1 MNPQKRFRETT
12 YRKRLRVEN
21 FTNTIE
27 ISVKNLHSKK
37 IRLSL
42 FTNNYLTTKPM
53 RRKVTLKQIAKEL
66 DVSISTVSKSL
77 RDSPEISEDTR
88 LKVQAFAKL
97 YNYKP
102 NLIALSLKNKK
113 TKTIG
118 IIIPEIVHHFFATVI
133 SGIEHVANENGYN
146 VIVTLSDES
155 FDKEVINMEMLANGS
170 IDGFIM
176 SLSKETQH
184 KKDFH
189 HITEVIN
196 QGMPVVM
203 FDRVTNDILC
213 DKVIIDDNLAAY
225 EAVQSLIDNG
235 FKKIALITTVDY
247 VSVGKLRTDG
257 YIKALKTNNIE
268 INPEL
273 IIKIEDIDN
282 CEFQIE
288 ELVSNKELDA
298 IFAVNEL
305 FAVTAIKAAKKTNM
319 KVPEDISIIGFTD
332 GIISKYSSP
341 SITTVSQN
349 GIKMGGKAAKM
360 LIDRLEAEQEDDEH
374 YKTEVIETHLVVRES
389 TPTL

>member
-1 MNPQKRFRETT
+1 
-12 YRKRLRVEN
+12 
-21 FTNTIE
+21 
-27 ISVKNLHSKK
+27 
-37 IRLSL
+37 
-42 FTNNYLTTKPM
+42 M

-88 LKVQAFAKL
+88 QKVQAFAKL

-133 SGIEHVANENGYN
+133 SGIEHVANEHGYN

-176 SLSKETQH
+176 SLSKETQYR
-184 KKDFH
+184 KDFH

-225 EAVQSLIDNG
+225 EAVQNLINKG

-257 YIKALKTNNIE
+257 YIKALKTNDIKVDEN
-268 INPEL
+268 L
-273 IIKIEDIDN
+273 IVKIEDIDN
-282 CEFQIE
+282 CSGEIE
-288 ELVSNKELDA
+288 NLISNNEIDA
-298 IFAVNEL
+298 VFAVNEL
-305 FAVTAIKAAKKTNM
+305 FAVTAIKAAKNIGI
-319 KVPEDISIIGFTD
+319 KVPEDLAIIGFTD

-360 LIDRLEAEQEDDEH
+360 LIERLESEEEEEEH
-374 YKTEVIETHLVVRES
+374 YKTEVIETHLVIRES

>member
-1 MNPQKRFRETT
+1 
-12 YRKRLRVEN
+12 
-21 FTNTIE
+21 
-27 ISVKNLHSKK
+27 
-37 IRLSL
+37 
-42 FTNNYLTTKPM
+42 M

-88 LKVQAFAKL
+88 QKVQAFAKL
-97 YNYKP
+97 YNYRP

-133 SGIEHVANENGYN
+133 SGIEHVANEHGYN

-176 SLSKETQH
+176 SLSKETQYR
-184 KKDFH
+184 KDFH

-225 EAVQSLIDNG
+225 EAVQSLIDKG
-235 FKKIALITTVDY
+235 FEKIALITTVDY

-257 YIKALKTNNIE
+257 YIKALKTNDIKIDEN
-268 INPEL
+268 L
-273 IIKIEDIDN
+273 IIRIEDIDN
-282 CEFQIE
+282 CSDQIE
-288 ELVSNKELDA
+288 SLISNNKIDA
-298 IFAVNEL
+298 VFAVNEL
-305 FAVTAIKAAKKTNM
+305 FAVTAIKAAKSIGI
-319 KVPEDISIIGFTD
+319 KVPEDLAIIGFTD

-360 LIDRLEAEQEDDEH
+360 LIERLESEEEEEEH
-374 YKTEVIETHLVVRES
+374 YKTEVIETHLVIRES

>member
-1 MNPQKRFRETT
+1 MK
-12 YRKRLRVEN
+12 
-21 FTNTIE
+21 
-27 ISVKNLHSKK
+27 
-37 IRLSL
+37 
-42 FTNNYLTTKPM
+42 
-53 RRKVTLKQIAKEL
+53 RKVTLKQIAKEL

-77 RDSPEISEDTR
+77 KDSAEISEDTR
-88 LKVQAFAKL
+88 QKVQAFAKL

-102 NLIALSLKNKK
+102 NNIALSLKNKK

-133 SGIEHVANENGYN
+133 SGVENVANEHGYN
-146 VIVTLSDES
+146 VIVCLSDES

-176 SLSKETQH
+176 SLSKETQQ

-213 DKVIIDDNLAAY
+213 DKVIIDDHLSAIQ
-225 EAVQSLIDNG
+225 AVQTLIDKG

-247 VSVGKLRTDG
+247 VSVGKLRTEG
-257 YIKALKTNNIE
+257 YVKALKSNDIKIDEN
-268 INPEL
+268 L
-273 IIKIEDIDN
+273 ILKIEDIEHCDEAIDN
-282 CEFQIE
+282 LINSQKI
-288 ELVSNKELDA
+288 DA

-305 FAVTAIKAAKKTNM
+305 FAVTAIKSALKIGLKI
-319 KVPEDISIIGFTD
+319 PEDIAVIGFTD

-360 LIDRLEAEQEDDEH
+360 LIERLESEEEDEEH
-374 YKTEVIETHLVVRES
+374 YRTEVIETHLVERES